1 MSTENN
7 KKMVK
12 EFFEKFY
19 LADVEGALS
28 YLDDAVI
35 WKAMGL
41 KGELPVSGTMDKNGI
56 ADLIKMVKGIIPEG
70 LQLKPIAW
78 TAEGNRVAAE
88 YESYGVLT
96 NGRVYNNP
104 YHFLFEFSEGKITK
118 IREYMDTLHVKE
130 VFLD

>member
-1 MSTENN
+1 MNAKNN
-7 KKMVK
+7 KQVVI
-12 EFFEKFY
+12 EFFENFSV
-19 LADVEGALS
+19 ANVEGSLS
-28 YLDDAVI
+28 YLDDTVI
-35 WKAMGL
+35 WRAMGL

-56 ADLIKMVKGIIPEG
+56 ADLIKMVKSIIPEG

-96 NGRVYNNP
+96 NGRIYNNP
-104 YHFLFEFSEGKITK
+104 YHFLFEFSEGKIIK
-118 IREYMDTLHVKE
+118 IKEYMDTLHVQE